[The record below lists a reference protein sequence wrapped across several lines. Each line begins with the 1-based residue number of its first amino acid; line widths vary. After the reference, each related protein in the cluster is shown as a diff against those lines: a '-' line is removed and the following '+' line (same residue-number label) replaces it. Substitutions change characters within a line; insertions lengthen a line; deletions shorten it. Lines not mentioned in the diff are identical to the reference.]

1 MLQAALRMFID
12 LDFPS
17 RFHIDYN
24 VLCRWLV
31 SVRKNYRAVAYHNW
45 RHAFNVAQMMFAIV
59 NNTQWSKKLGDVS
72 LIAYYAIQNA
82 PQILPLTR
90 QKGVPGNCGPMCC
103 LFLFPASRRSDR
115 AKWLPPVVNCGGPQ

>member
-72 LIAYYAIQNA
+72 LIAYYTIQNA
-82 PQILPLTR
+82 PQILP
-90 QKGVPGNCGPMCC
+90 
-103 LFLFPASRRSDR
+103 
-115 AKWLPPVVNCGGPQ
+115 